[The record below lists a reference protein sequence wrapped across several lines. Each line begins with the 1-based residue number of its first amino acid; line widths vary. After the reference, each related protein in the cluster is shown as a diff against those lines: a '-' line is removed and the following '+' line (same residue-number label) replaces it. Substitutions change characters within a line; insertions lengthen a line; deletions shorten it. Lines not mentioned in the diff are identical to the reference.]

1 MRQSFHKHER
11 LKSKKQIEFLFNNG
25 KHLKASPIKLIYFI
39 TEKNDV
45 HISNKAMFVV
55 PKKLFKHATD
65 RNKLKRR
72 MKECYR
78 LSKHELIAHF
88 DAKHQVVLLS
98 FIYTHKTLE
107 NYEQIKLGIN
117 KLVGKLTLV

>member
-1 MRQSFHKHER
+1 MKQSFHKYER
-11 LKSKKQIEFLFNNG
+11 LKSKKQIEFLFSNG
-25 KHLKASPIKLIYFI
+25 KHLKSSPIKVIYFI
-39 TEKNDV
+39 TEKNEI
-45 HISNKAMFVV
+45 HTTNKAMFVV

-88 DAKHQVVLLS
+88 DSKHQVVLLS
-98 FIYTHKTLE
+98 FIYTNKTLE
-107 NYEQIKLGIN
+107 NYEQIRFGIN
-117 KLVGKLTLV
+117 KLLSKLSLV